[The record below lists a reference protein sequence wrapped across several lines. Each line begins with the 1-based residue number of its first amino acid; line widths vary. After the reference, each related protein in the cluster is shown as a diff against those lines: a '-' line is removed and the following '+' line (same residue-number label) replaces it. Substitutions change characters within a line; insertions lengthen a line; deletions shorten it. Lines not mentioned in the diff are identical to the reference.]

1 MCTFL
6 PRILLIATSVLFTT
20 CQNRNSNPPKELI
33 AELQLASGPLISCS
47 PANKSFGVVNFE
59 MDCNENVKQDF
70 NTAME
75 LLHSFEY
82 SEAEKQFAKVIAQS
96 PDCAMAYWG
105 VAMST
110 FHPLWE
116 PPSERDLIKGA
127 RAISIAKSIKN
138 KSEKTNDY
146 INAVAAYYDNWRA
159 TDAKKRSI
167 NFENAM
173 QRLHAK
179 YSADNESA
187 IFYALSL
194 DAAADPTDKT
204 FARQKK
210 AGEILTALYKSAP
223 DHPGIVHYIIH
234 TYDYPGIAN
243 LALDAA
249 KRYADV
255 APSSSHALHMPS
267 HIFTRLGLWDDCIH
281 SNLDAV
287 AAAKCYAE
295 SAGIKG
301 HWDEELHG
309 LDYLVYGYL
318 QKGDNQKADEQLQY
332 LNSIQEVNPS
342 NFKVAYAF
350 AAIPARIVLENK
362 NWKAAASLA
371 LKPGFAWQ
379 QYPWQ
384 EAIVHFARTLG
395 AAHTGLLAQANLE
408 LDTLKQLRTMLEH
421 NKDAYKANQVAI
433 QATAAEAWIAFFKG
447 NKNDALSKMELAA
460 NMEDS
465 TSKHPVT
472 PGEVLPARELYADM
486 LLAAHQY
493 DKALQQYELSLQKA
507 PNRFNS
513 LYGAGLAAEKLNNH
527 DKANDYYD
535 QLTAIADKNSN
546 RPELLL
552 LPKKY

>member
-1 MCTFL
+1 MCTAL
-6 PRILLIATSVLFTT
+6 TRLLLIATCAIFTT
-20 CQNRNSNPPKELI
+20 CQTQNNNPPKE
-33 AELQLASGPLISCS
+33 AVADLQLASGPLISCS
-47 PANKSFGVVNFE
+47 PANKSFGIVNFD
-59 MDCNENVKQDF
+59 MDCSETVKLDF
-70 NTAME
+70 NTGME

-82 SEAEKQFAKVIAQS
+82 TEAEKQFAKVIVQS
-96 PDCAMAYWG
+96 PGCAMAYWG
-105 VAMST
+105 VAMSA

-116 PPSERDLIKGA
+116 PPSEHDLIKGA
-127 RAISIAKSIKN
+127 KAISIAKNINK
-138 KSEKTNDY
+138 KSEKTTDY
-146 INAVAAYYDNWRA
+146 INAVAAYYDNWRT
-159 TDAKKRSI
+159 TDARKRNLS
-167 NFENAM
+167 FENAM
-173 QRLHAK
+173 KRLYTK
-179 YSADNESA
+179 YATDNESA

-204 FARQKK
+204 FSKQKK

-223 DHPGIVHYIIH
+223 NHPGIVHYIIH

-255 APSSSHALHMPS
+255 APASSHALHMPS

-281 SNLDAV
+281 SNLNSI

-309 LDYLVYGYL
+309 LDYLVYAYL
-318 QKGDNQKADEQLQY
+318 QKGDNQKAIEKLRY
-332 LNSIQEVNPS
+332 LNAIAQVNPS

-362 NWKAAASLA
+362 HWKEAAVLP
-371 LKPGFAWQ
+371 LKSGFAWKQ
-379 QYPWQ
+379 FPWQ
-384 EAIVHFARTLG
+384 EAIIHFARALG
-395 AAHTGLLAQANLE
+395 AAHMKSLQQANAE
-408 LDTLKQLRTMLEH
+408 LDKLKQLRAALE
-421 NKDAYKANQVAI
+421 NVKDAYKAKQVAI
-433 QATAAEAWIAFFKG
+433 QQTTAEAWIAFFNG
-447 NKNDALSKMELAA
+447 NKKAAISKMELAA

-486 LLAAHQY
+486 LMEDHQY
-493 DKALQQYELSLQKA
+493 EEALQQYERSLQKA

-513 LYGAGLAAEKLNNH
+513 LYGAGLAAEKSNNRN
-527 DKANDYYD
+527 KANDYYD
-535 QLTAIADKNSN
+535 QLTTIADKNSN